1 MMKPSPREYDPML
14 VSISIRGS
22 SPGSSIVVSVVNVKV
37 VSVKTNLPVMV
48 TKTPLLMSVRWP
60 AGLTKLD
67 SLFVEE
73 TSSQV
78 PSSAAG
84 VSGLLPLSAVASQ
97 QTKTDE
103 E

>member
-1 MMKPSPREYDPML
+1 ML

-48 TKTPLLMSVRWP
+48 TKTPLPMSVRWP

-97 QTKTDE
+97 QTKTDKE
-103 E
+103 